1 MFASESQGVHPHG
14 IREFIRQEDNK
25 VAPLPRAARSP
36 LELPS
41 TASRMIFV
49 EISVRPVNGFHG
61 GFRLLDTSI
70 CIVLTRSRCAARRL
84 SYRDTSKT
92 PVTTAWASGASGAP
106 GLRVPATPSRLTSTP
121 HSVSDRDGD
130 TDRTVISD
138 NHTKS
143 KNNLIGRSQALR
155 EDPVA
160 LPWDVECEVPWKY
173 HG

>member
-92 PVTTAWASGASGAP
+92 PVTTAWVSQWGFRCLWRARAARPRDSVSTHVHSAP
-106 GLRVPATPSRLTSTP
+106 
-121 HSVSDRDGD
+121 SVSDRDGD

-155 EDPVA
+155 EDPA
-160 LPWDVECEVPWKY
+160 
-173 HG
+173 